1 MKVAWKPLADDTEVV
16 PPLIKRVR
24 SLWLLEGRARS
35 RPLFRTI
42 SQRFLIYGVALI
54 GLAPISGFTEPIST
68 NSPSN
73 MADLPKW
80 EVGVFGMVSRVPL
93 YRGSDEYKWYSFPLP
108 YFIYRG
114 EYIQA
119 DKDGVRGLFYKGVR
133 LELDLSMSGNPPVK
147 NEGGARAGMPE
158 LDPLIEVGPAAKF
171 YLHHGEKVK
180 ATYLELSARGVFSFD
195 MNDLT
200 PGYEGLRSS
209 LSLVLAGIRPN
220 PDSSWTAGL
229 KTGLDFSD
237 RDYNG
242 YFYNV
247 DEAYV
252 TPDRPYYQSE
262 GGYGGTFVSG
272 WISRRL
278 FDGVSVAMYVRLD
291 NVDGAVFDDSPLVQA
306 RNSYMVGA
314 GFTWKIAQSEKKV
327 QRAKP

>member
-1 MKVAWKPLADDTEVV
+1 MRAACKPPADDTEVV
-16 PPLIKRVR
+16 PPIMKTNR
-24 SLWLLEGRARS
+24 SNCFLEGRALS
-35 RPLFRTI
+35 RPIFQSI
-42 SQRFLIYGVALI
+42 SKRFVINVMVLIS
-54 GLAPISGFTEPIST
+54 LAPISAFTEPIST
-68 NSPSN
+68 NSSPDL
-73 MADLPKW
+73 AGLPKW

-93 YRGSDEYKWYSFPLP
+93 YRGADEYKWYSFPLP

-147 NEGGARAGMPE
+147 NEGGARGGMPE

-180 ATYLELSARGVFSFD
+180 AMFLELSARGVFSID
-195 MNDLT
+195 MDDLT
-200 PGYEGLRSS
+200 PRYEGLRSS
-209 LSLVLAGIRPN
+209 LSLVLAGIRPS
-220 PDSSWTAGL
+220 PASSWTAGL

-237 RDYNG
+237 RDYNS

-252 TPDRPYYQSE
+252 TPDRPYYQSQ

-278 FDGVSVAMYVRLD
+278 FDGVSVAMYARLD
-291 NVDGAVFDDSPLVQA
+291 NVDGAVFDDSPLVRA

-314 GFTWKIAQSEKKV
+314 GFTWKIAQSEKQVK
-327 QRAKP
+327 RAKP